1 MGVYK
6 MLFSL
11 RGLWILG
18 IPFGAMMILAGLKA
32 LCTSR
37 AEAYD
42 RRSLET
48 NVGAGF
54 GLIIFGAMLLIV
66 SWRICSRWF
75 GYL

>member
-6 MLFSL
+6 MLFSI
-11 RGLWILG
+11 RGLWLLG
-18 IPFGAMMILAGLKA
+18 IPFGVMMIFAGLKA

-42 RRSLET
+42 NRSLGT

-54 GLIIFGAMLLIV
+54 GLIIFGALLLIV
-66 SWRICSRWF
+66 SWRICAGWF
-75 GYL
+75 GHL

>member
-1 MGVYK
+1 MGVLK
-6 MLFSL
+6 MFFSL
-11 RGLWILG
+11 RGLWLLG
-18 IPFGAMMILAGLKA
+18 IPFGVMMIFAGLKV

-42 RRSLET
+42 KRSLET

-66 SWRICSRWF
+66 SWRICAGILSH
-75 GYL
+75 L